1 MKKTNDPM
9 EQTRKEQAYQMIKE
23 TILTGELAPGD
34 VLSEQRFATELEVS
48 RTPVHEAIAQLA
60 AEGFVHIM
68 PSRGMV
74 VAPIS
79 AEDIRHVY
87 QARMVIEPGIARIVA
102 QRPNLPELTRFK
114 GLFASTSS
122 ISLTKEGKDLDRE
135 FHIAL
140 ATETQNPYLV
150 KWEDNLLCQ
159 CQRIRILSTHESQQ
173 RDTQAREEH
182 LILIEALMNQKA
194 DRAAEISLAH
204 LERTLRDYAA
214 IFASCGIPGK
224 QEEP

>member
-1 MKKTNDPM
+1 
-9 EQTRKEQAYQMIKE
+9 
-23 TILTGELAPGD
+23 
-34 VLSEQRFATELEVS
+34 
-48 RTPVHEAIAQLA
+48 VHEAIAQRA

-135 FHIAL
+135 FHIAPGDG
-140 ATETQNPYLV
+140 NPTPIWS

-159 CQRIRILSTHESQQ
+159 CQRIRILSH
-173 RDTQAREEH
+173 
-182 LILIEALMNQKA
+182 
-194 DRAAEISLAH
+194 
-204 LERTLRDYAA
+204 
-214 IFASCGIPGK
+214 P
-224 QEEP
+224 